1 MKKTIW
7 AVCFSVIFSLA
18 LLPESTFA
26 ASSDISVKLT
36 NYIGN
41 KSTLNIEPSG
51 TYKLTGSDVSSVVRL
66 GGASKYDTANAATS
80 KYWKNPSNVVVVN
93 TDAYF
98 ADTLSVIPLAN
109 KLKAPVLLT
118 EAKKL
123 SSSTEAQIK
132 KFNPDNILIIGGTNS
147 ISSAAEKTLKKYGRT
162 KRISG
167 KNRYD
172 LSKNIAAEMGSYD
185 QAVVVTGDVYTD
197 ALAIAPY
204 AAQNGYPILL
214 TKKDSLP
221 SYNLPKKVI
230 IMGGTSSVSKDV
242 ENQIK
247 KKASV
252 TKRITGSNRY
262 QISANAVTSLGM
274 DASKTVAAN
283 GTKLAD
289 IVVGSN
295 IAAANHMPLVYI
307 KKSETPADEAGL
319 FKTKGTYSYTL
330 IGSANSIADSV
341 KAAYAKEF
349 YLVNGKTYRIE
360 TSGGKLGVAGI
371 NSGKTSFK
379 AVPEKYSTANTI
391 SIDGKAYLGNMSFTA
406 ESGKYV
412 RPVNENIPF
421 EDYLKG
427 VLPNEMPGSW
437 PTEALKAQAVAARTY
452 SIGKMGQTVADTTAF
467 QVYGGYS
474 WYPNATAAVNGT
486 KGKVLTYSGRL
497 IDATYSS
504 SNGGYMEAGDEV
516 WGSKVPYLV
525 AKKDTKDPEISWSLT
540 LQKQQLPAGLDM
552 KNPASWWSKT
562 NEANAAQLSGI
573 KNWLMKNKETNA
585 SSIKIASI
593 SDLSLTGKTKG
604 QRAEDA
610 AVKVTYHVND
620 KSKGYVMNKTASVE
634 VKASELRT
642 MIGASSFKSTYA
654 SASGNSSQ
662 ITISGKGYGHGVGM
676 SQYGA
681 KERAEAGEPY
691 TSILAFYYPNTAL
704 TNY

>member
-1 MKKTIW
+1 MKKKLW

-26 ASSDISVKLT
+26 ASSNISVKLT

-41 KSTLNIEPSG
+41 KSTLNIESSG
-51 TYKLTGSDVSSVVRL
+51 TYKLTGNDVSSVVRL
-66 GGASKYDTANAATS
+66 GGASKYDTANTATS
-80 KYWKNPSNVVVVN
+80 KYWKNPSTVVVVN

-109 KLKAPVLLT
+109 KLKAPILLT

-132 KFNPDNILIIGGTNS
+132 TFSPDNILIIGGTNS
-147 ISSAAEKTLKKYGRT
+147 ISSDTEKTLKKYGHV

-185 QAVVVTGDVYTD
+185 QAIVVTGDVYTD
-197 ALAIAPY
+197 ALTIAPY

-230 IMGGTSSVSKDV
+230 IMGGTSSVSKEV
-242 ENQIK
+242 EDQIK
-247 KKASV
+247 KKAAV
-252 TKRITGSNRY
+252 TKRISGSNRY
-262 QISANAVTSLGM
+262 QISANVVTSLGM
-274 DASKTVAAN
+274 DASKAVTAN

-289 IVVGSN
+289 VVVGSN
-295 IAAANHMPLVYI
+295 IAAANHMPLLYI
-307 KKSETPADEAGL
+307 KKSETPTDAVSL
-319 FKTKGTYSYTL
+319 FKNKGTYSYTL
-330 IGSANSIADSV
+330 IGSTNSIADSV
-341 KAAYAKEF
+341 KSSYAKEF
-349 YLVNGKTYRIE
+349 YLLNGKTYQIQA
-360 TSGGKLGVAGI
+360 SGGKLGVANI

-379 AVPEKYSTANTI
+379 AVPEKYSTSNSI
-391 SIDGKAYLGNMSFTA
+391 SINGKPYLGDMNFSV
-406 ESGKYV
+406 ESGNYV

-437 PTEALKAQAVAARTY
+437 PIEALKAQAVAARTY
-452 SIGKMGQTVADTTAF
+452 SISKAGQTVADTTAF

-474 WYPNATAAVNGT
+474 WYPNATQAVDGT
-486 KGKVLTYSGRL
+486 KGKVLTYSGKL
-497 IDATYSS
+497 IDANYSS
-504 SNGGYMEAGDEV
+504 SNGGYTEASDEV
-516 WGSKVPYLV
+516 WGSQVPYLT

-540 LQKQQLPAGLDM
+540 LQKQQLSAGLDL
-552 KNPASWWSKT
+552 KNPASWWSNT
-562 NEANAAQLSGI
+562 NEENAAQLTGI
-573 KNWLMKNKETNA
+573 KNWLIKNKETNA
-585 SSIKIASI
+585 NSIKIASI

-604 QRAEDA
+604 QRAEK
-610 AVKVTYHVND
+610 AVVKLTYHVND
-620 KSKGYVMNKTASVE
+620 KAKGYVMNKNATIE

-642 MIGASSFKSTYA
+642 MIGASLFKSTYA
-654 SASGNSSQ
+654 SVESNSKQ
-662 ITISGKGYGHGVGM
+662 FTISGKGYGHGVGL

-681 KERAEAGEPY
+681 KERAGAGESY
-691 TSILAFYYPNTAL
+691 NSILSFYYPGTTL
-704 TNY
+704 SSY